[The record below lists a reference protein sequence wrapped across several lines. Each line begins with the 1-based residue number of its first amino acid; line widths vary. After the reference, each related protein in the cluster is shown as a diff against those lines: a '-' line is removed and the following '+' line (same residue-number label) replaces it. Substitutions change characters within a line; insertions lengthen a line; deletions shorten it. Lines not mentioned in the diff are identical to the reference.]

1 MRIDPRHYTNKLL
14 EMIYDGLLDRE
25 TVILAMASYLSDND
39 VRDMMECN
47 EMLEEEDEAREDDG
61 QPTEREEWASFDQPD
76 PHYFG
81 GEEEEDEDEVVDP
94 MDFDP

>member
-1 MRIDPRHYTNKLL
+1 MSPRHYTNKLL
-14 EMIYDGLLDRE
+14 EMIDDGLLDRE
-25 TVILAMASYLSDND
+25 TVILAMATYLSDND

-47 EMLEEEDEAREDDG
+47 EMLEEEDEEDEDDG

-81 GEEEEDEDEVVDP
+81 GEEDEDEVVDP
-94 MDFDP
+94 LDFDP

>member
-14 EMIYDGLLDRE
+14 EMIDDGLLDRE
-25 TVILAMASYLSDND
+25 TVILAMATYLSDND

-47 EMLEEEDEAREDDG
+47 EMLEEEDEDEEYEDDG

-76 PHYFG
+76 PHYLG
-81 GEEEEDEDEVVDP
+81 GEEDDVVDP
-94 MDFDP
+94 LDFDP